1 MITDHQKVKEI
12 EARIEQF
19 KSTFNDRPLMLGS
32 PHEVNSMF
40 FFVDMIDAIISG
52 HVMDNYFEVS
62 WMAFLVEKK
71 LIVGGCDSL
80 SEKLRQNDHD
90 FSEIQGLREEF
101 YLWRKKV
108 AGF

>member
-12 EARIEQF
+12 ESRIEQF
-19 KSTFNDRPLMLGS
+19 KLTFKDGPLMLGS

-40 FFVDMIDAIISG
+40 FFVDMIDAIVSG

-80 SEKLRQNDHD
+80 SEKLRQNGHD
-90 FSEIQGLREEF
+90 FSELQCLRDEF
-101 YLWRKKV
+101 YIWRNSV